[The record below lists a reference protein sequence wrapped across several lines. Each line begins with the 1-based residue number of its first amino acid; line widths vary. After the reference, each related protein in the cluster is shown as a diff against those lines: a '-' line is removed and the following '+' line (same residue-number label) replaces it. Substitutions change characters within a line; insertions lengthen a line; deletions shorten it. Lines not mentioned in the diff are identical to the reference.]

1 MKVIGTEDCRIRHVA
16 CGSSHSVAWAEI
28 NSSLSILGEPI
39 PFAVGRD
46 PLGGS
51 YTVSSESENNTYLN
65 LEKFMKEHRPTL
77 ACSVLELGSKAK
89 KNSSLSK
96 LLQTLDVRFAR
107 DFLFSLL
114 GTYSVSSPFVI
125 DDVTV
130 KNVTNLLKIMLLR
143 SADVKQT
150 EALLN
155 YITSVVTSKHEVS
168 VF

>member
-1 MKVIGTEDCRIRHVA
+1 
-16 CGSSHSVAWAEI
+16 
-28 NSSLSILGEPI
+28 
-39 PFAVGRD
+39 
-46 PLGGS
+46 
-51 YTVSSESENNTYLN
+51 
-65 LEKFMKEHRPTL
+65 MKEHRPTL

-168 VF
+168 IF